1 MSESDQ
7 PAASETQRP
16 LPASNLERL
25 WTPWRMQYV
34 GSGPAEEGCV
44 FCNRLAGD
52 DDVDSLIL
60 YRGKNAFLIMNLFP
74 YNTGHLMI
82 VPNQHVASPEDLDDE
97 TQFEMALLVPIV
109 LRAVRRALNPG
120 GFNVGMNL
128 GWVAGAGIAA
138 HMHQHVV
145 PRWSGDANFMPILA
159 NTKVLPELIL
169 VTYAKIRVE
178 IEREISNHAGDVTLI
193 ALDLERNSIL
203 VDAITGNG
211 ALHLPRFSASSD
223 EAIWKTA
230 ANTLETLGIQGY
242 TAGWAGSRRA
252 NSDEPI
258 GLLVLT
264 QGSVNPENDA
274 RFVPLESVR
283 SSEQS
288 LLDLP
293 DLRLLNNTLDH
304 LNLDK

>member
-7 PAASETQRP
+7 PATGEPQFN

-34 GSGPAEEGCV
+34 GGGPAEEGCV

-60 YRGKNAFLIMNLFP
+60 YRGKHAFLIMNLFP

-109 LRAVRRALNPG
+109 LRAVRRALKPG

-138 HMHQHVV
+138 HMHQHIV

-159 NTKVLPELIL
+159 NTKVLPELIP
-169 VTYAKIRVE
+169 VTYAKIRAE
-178 IEREISNHAGDVTLI
+178 IEREILDNARDSPLI
-193 ALDLERNSIL
+193 ALDLDRNSIL
-203 VDAITGNG
+203 VEADPESGVVR
-211 ALHLPRFSASSD
+211 LPRFNPGPD
-223 EAIWKTA
+223 EALWKTA
-230 ANTLETLGIQGY
+230 LNKLEALGIQGF

-252 NSDEPI
+252 SNDAPI
-258 GLLVLT
+258 GLLMLT
-264 QGSVNPENDA
+264 QGMVNPADDA

-283 SSEQS
+283 NSEQS
-288 LLDLP
+288 LLGTP
-293 DLRLLNNTLDH
+293 DIQLLNNTVDH
-304 LNLDK
+304 LRLDR

>member
-7 PAASETQRP
+7 PATGETQHH

-34 GSGPAEEGCV
+34 GGGPAEEGCV

-60 YRGKNAFLIMNLFP
+60 YRGKHAFLIMNLFP

-97 TQFEMALLVPIV
+97 TQFEMALLIPIV

-120 GFNVGMNL
+120 GFNLGMNL

-138 HMHQHVV
+138 HMHQHIV
-145 PRWSGDANFMPILA
+145 PRWSGDANFMPILS
-159 NTKVLPELIL
+159 NTKVLPELIP
-169 VTYAKIRVE
+169 VSYAKIRAE
-178 IEREISNHAGDVTLI
+178 IEREIKDDGGNAKMI
-193 ALDLERNSIL
+193 ALDLENNAIL
-203 VDAITGNG
+203 LDTIPANG
-211 ALHLPRFSASSD
+211 ALQLPRISPRPD
-223 EAIWKTA
+223 EALWKTA
-230 ANTLETLGIQGY
+230 TNNLDALGIQGF

-252 NSDEPI
+252 NTDEPI

-264 QGSVNPENDA
+264 QGSVNPDDDA
-274 RFVPLESVR
+274 RFVPLESAR

-288 LLDLP
+288 LLDSP
-293 DLRLLNNTLDH
+293 DLRSLNHTLEH
-304 LNLDK
+304 LKLDR

>member
-7 PAASETQRP
+7 HAASETQRH

-34 GSGPAEEGCV
+34 GGGPAEEGCV

-120 GFNVGMNL
+120 GFNLGLNL
-128 GWVAGAGIAA
+128 GWAAGAGIAA

-159 NTKVLPELIL
+159 NTKVLPELIP
-169 VTYAKIRVE
+169 VTYAKIRAE
-178 IEREISNHAGDVTLI
+178 IERELNSRSDEITLI
-193 ALDLERNSIL
+193 ALDLDSRSVFTDLSQGDGIFR
-203 VDAITGNG
+203 
-211 ALHLPRFSASSD
+211 LPQFPPKVD
-223 EAIWKTA
+223 EA
-230 ANTLETLGIQGY
+230 
-242 TAGWAGSRRA
+242 
-252 NSDEPI
+252 
-258 GLLVLT
+258 
-264 QGSVNPENDA
+264 
-274 RFVPLESVR
+274 
-283 SSEQS
+283 
-288 LLDLP
+288 
-293 DLRLLNNTLDH
+293 
-304 LNLDK
+304 

>member
-1 MSESDQ
+1 
-7 PAASETQRP
+7 
-16 LPASNLERL
+16 
-25 WTPWRMQYV
+25 
-34 GSGPAEEGCV
+34 
-44 FCNRLAGD
+44 
-52 DDVDSLIL
+52 
-60 YRGKNAFLIMNLFP
+60 
-74 YNTGHLMI
+74 
-82 VPNQHVASPEDLDDE
+82 
-97 TQFEMALLVPIV
+97 
-109 LRAVRRALNPG
+109 
-120 GFNVGMNL
+120 
-128 GWVAGAGIAA
+128 
-138 HMHQHVV
+138 
-145 PRWSGDANFMPILA
+145 
-159 NTKVLPELIL
+159 
-169 VTYAKIRVE
+169 VTYAKIRAE
-178 IEREISNHAGDVTLI
+178 IEREISNHVGDVTLI

-230 ANTLETLGIQGY
+230 ANTLESLGIQGY
-242 TAGWAGSRRA
+242 IAGWAGSRRA

-264 QGSVNPENDA
+264 QGSVNPDNDA

>member
-1 MSESDQ
+1 MSESNQ
-7 PAASETQRP
+7 PATSEPQSHE
-16 LPASNLERL
+16 PASNLERL

-34 GSGPAEEGCV
+34 GGGPAEDGCV

-52 DDVDSLIL
+52 DDVDALIL
-60 YRGKNAFLIMNLFP
+60 YRGKRAFLIMNLFP

-82 VPNQHVASPEDLDDE
+82 VPNQHVASPEELDDE

-159 NTKVLPELIL
+159 NTKVLPELIP

-203 VDAITGNG
+203 ADAITGNG

-223 EAIWKTA
+223 EAVWKTA
-230 ANTLETLGIQGY
+230 
-242 TAGWAGSRRA
+242 
-252 NSDEPI
+252 
-258 GLLVLT
+258 
-264 QGSVNPENDA
+264 
-274 RFVPLESVR
+274 
-283 SSEQS
+283 
-288 LLDLP
+288 
-293 DLRLLNNTLDH
+293 
-304 LNLDK
+304 